1 MAKGQTTVE
10 PEEEEDTAVERLA
23 ASGILIS
30 RVIEYLPT
38 GGGVVAKDCTHASQK
53 YSKGAVVTMSD
64 GNDYSCSGD
73 KEGSWKKVKKS

>member
-1 MAKGQTTVE
+1 MANEQTAVE
-10 PEEEEDTAVERLA
+10 PEEAEQTAIERLA
-23 ASGILIS
+23 APGNFIS

-38 GGGVVAKDCTHASQK
+38 GGVIVAKDCTNAGLT

-73 KEGSWKKVKKS
+73 KEGTWKKVKKS